1 MNKLELRKHIED
13 IGIVPSIRVWKTEE
27 ALFAAEAVARGGIPI
42 VEIALTVP
50 EAFKLI
56 PQVSQSFPEVIV
68 GAGGVS
74 DVEAAHHCLDAGAQ
88 FLTSDGFDPAVVSFA
103 VRQDVVVIPGA
114 LTPTE
119 IITAWKLDPDFVK
132 IVPCGQIGG
141 NRYIRSLRAM
151 FPKLRMIAA
160 GGITQQTAFDFI
172 WAGAAAL
179 GIGREL
185 IPREAIRNRDPGQ
198 IGELARRFLQFVSS
212 ARSQL
217 AAGRP
222 SQRVDI

>member
-1 MNKLELRKHIED
+1 MNRIEIRKRIEEV
-13 IGIVPSIRVWKTEE
+13 GIIPSIRVWKAEE
-27 ALFAAEAVARGGIPI
+27 ALFAAEAVIHGGIPI
-42 VEIALTVP
+42 AEIALTVP
-50 EAFKLI
+50 EAFRLI
-56 PQVSQSFPEVIV
+56 SQVARNTPEVLV

-74 DVEAAHHCLDAGAQ
+74 DLEEARRSLDAGAQ
-88 FLTSDGFDPAVVSFA
+88 FLTSDGFDAAVVKFA
-103 VRQDVVVIPGA
+103 VQQNVVVIPGV

-119 IITAWKLDPDFVK
+119 IISAWKLDPDFVK
-132 IVPCGQIGG
+132 VVPCGQIGG
-141 NRYIRSLRAM
+141 NRYIRSLKAM

-160 GGITQQTAFDFI
+160 GGVTQQTAFDLI

-179 GIGREL
+179 GVGREL

-212 ARSQL
+212 ARSQF

-222 SQRVDI
+222 NQGAGI